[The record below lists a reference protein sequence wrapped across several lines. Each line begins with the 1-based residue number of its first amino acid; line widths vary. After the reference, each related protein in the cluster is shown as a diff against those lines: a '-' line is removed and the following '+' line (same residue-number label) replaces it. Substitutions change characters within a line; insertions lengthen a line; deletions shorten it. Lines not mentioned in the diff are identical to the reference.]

1 MTYQF
6 NDGWSFLKAQ
16 YDSSYDQI
24 KPEDACPVPL
34 PHDMLIGSPDHL
46 YDSVDGWYFH
56 TLHVTP
62 EMQGNTVLLCF
73 DGVYMDAEI
82 MLDGH
87 IISVHRNG
95 YTAFSVDLTGYLSS
109 SLHQIAVHV
118 RHKSPNSRWYSGAG
132 IYRDVKLMLLPSFHL
147 VPDGIR
153 IRTAEK
159 EGQWS
164 LDVEA
169 EAELS
174 VGCQRFCDQTASAME
189 YQGICKT
196 EEYSVK
202 RIKSD
207 IDTQAVLLSIPC
219 GLNFS
224 AIRK

>member
-6 NDGWSFLKAQ
+6 NDGWSFLKAPS
-16 YDSSYDQI
+16 DSSYDQI
-24 KPEDACPVPL
+24 HPANALPVQL

-95 YTAFSVDLTGYLSS
+95 YTAFSVDLTSYLSS

-118 RHKSPNSRWYSGAG
+118 RHKRPNSRWYSGAG
-132 IYRDVKLMLLPSFHL
+132 IY
-147 VPDGIR
+147 
-153 IRTAEK
+153 
-159 EGQWS
+159 
-164 LDVEA
+164 
-169 EAELS
+169 
-174 VGCQRFCDQTASAME
+174 
-189 YQGICKT
+189 
-196 EEYSVK
+196 
-202 RIKSD
+202 
-207 IDTQAVLLSIPC
+207 LSIWYPTGSGS
-219 GLNFS
+219 GLPKKKDS
-224 AIRK
+224 GSWM